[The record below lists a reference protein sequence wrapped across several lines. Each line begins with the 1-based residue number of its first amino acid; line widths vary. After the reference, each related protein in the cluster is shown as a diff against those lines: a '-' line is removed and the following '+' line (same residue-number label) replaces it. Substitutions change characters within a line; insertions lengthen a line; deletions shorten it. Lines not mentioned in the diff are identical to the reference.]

1 MNPYETLPIHKEE
14 CLAHVSKRLKKTLVI
29 IKKNTVNHSYV
40 QCKLTEPKAD
50 YISSNYST
58 VILQNRGKSPAD
70 LCKGLKIFLSHV
82 SGVHSTCPND
92 SWCRWHQTSST
103 AKPPPTNLTNYTQD
117 QLAKVREV
125 FETYS
130 TEEFCSHLTL
140 GLTQNANESLHN
152 VIWNLYPKAK
162 YISPQSIRISTAIA
176 VTIFMRENWVF
187 MALYEIWN

>member
-70 LCKGLKIFLSHV
+70 L
-82 SGVHSTCPND
+82 
-92 SWCRWHQTSST
+92 
-103 AKPPPTNLTNYTQD
+103 
-117 QLAKVREV
+117 LAVLEV
-125 FETYS
+125 
-130 TEEFCSHLTL
+130 
-140 GLTQNANESLHN
+140 
-152 VIWNLYPKAK
+152 
-162 YISPQSIRISTAIA
+162 
-176 VTIFMRENWVF
+176 
-187 MALYEIWN
+187 